1 MKSQFNYVFIG
12 MPSAWLVMFKNG
24 PLEFDINNYTGGM
37 PRLVDYTYAWT
48 KTASII
54 FLDAPVGTGFSYSR
68 TPEGWPT
75 SDSESAEQSY
85 QFLMKQL
92 KTSCQENYVNVD
104 PSNTECVL
112 ALGYYQKCIKDL
124 FRNDILEP
132 KCAFATPKLNTEL
145 DRRSLEENPTDF
157 ILSPPRIPEYWCR
170 NFNYALSYVWSN
182 DDTVQDALH
191 VRKGFVLDWK
201 RCNKSL
207 SYTKDIL
214 SVVDVHRYLSKK
226 RLQVLV
232 E

>member
-1 MKSQFNYVFIG
+1 MQ
-12 MPSAWLVMFKNG
+12 
-24 PLEFDINNYTGGM
+24 
-37 PRLVDYTYAWT
+37 
-48 KTASII
+48 
-54 FLDAPVGTGFSYSR
+54 
-68 TPEGWPT
+68 
-75 SDSESAEQSY
+75 
-85 QFLMKQL
+85 
-92 KTSCQENYVNVD
+92 
-104 PSNTECVL
+104 
-112 ALGYYQKCIKDL
+112 CIKDL

-214 SVVDVHRYLSKK
+214 SVVDVHRYLTKLYSTLDLEPHLLPPLRPPLPPHKEHLQALIAAVQEDKK
-226 RLQVLV
+226 PSRPYKPEAAFLRPHKPPLFSCINYVIFIV
-232 E
+232 AIN